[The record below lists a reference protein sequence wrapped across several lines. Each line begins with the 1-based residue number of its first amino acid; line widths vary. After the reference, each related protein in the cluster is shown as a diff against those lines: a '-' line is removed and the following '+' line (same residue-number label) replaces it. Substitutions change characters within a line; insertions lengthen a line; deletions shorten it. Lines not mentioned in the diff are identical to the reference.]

1 MRIEGTRE
9 GTKARKARMD
19 NDVNMILM
27 YFDDE
32 TVVACIK
39 VYAVCNFTKRS
50 PNSTVQSNF
59 SQTERLTNKKE

>member
-32 TVVACIK
+32 TVVVCIK
-39 VYAVCNFTKRS
+39 VYAEYAIS
-50 PNSTVQSNF
+50 PRE
-59 SQTERLTNKKE
+59 SQKQYCPVKF